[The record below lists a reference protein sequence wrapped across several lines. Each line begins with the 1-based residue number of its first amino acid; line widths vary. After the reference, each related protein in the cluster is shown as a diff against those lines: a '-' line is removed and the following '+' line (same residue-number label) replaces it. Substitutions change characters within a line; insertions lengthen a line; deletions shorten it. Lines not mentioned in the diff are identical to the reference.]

1 MLLVTGATGFVGGAF
16 CRLMSSQGQRVRG
29 VVHRRAASSGDI
41 QTCQISNLN
50 GQTDWAAAL
59 YGVSGVVHLAARV
72 HVMQDRSADPLAEF
86 RRVNVDGTL
95 NLAWQ
100 AAAAGVRRFIFVSS
114 VKVNGESTQADRPFT
129 ADDQPSPA
137 DPYGLSKFE
146 AEVGL
151 SAVASQTGMEL
162 VIVRPPL
169 VYGPGVKA
177 NFAAMMR
184 WVARGVP
191 LPLASVT
198 QNRRSLV
205 AVENLAD
212 LLVRCLE
219 HPAAAGQTF
228 MVSDGEDL
236 STAELL
242 MRLNRA
248 MGRSPRLFP
257 FPPSILYLGAE
268 VLGRG
273 GVAGRL
279 LDNLQV
285 DISKTQTLLD
295 WRPPLGVDEALART
309 VRAVAA

>member
-1 MLLVTGATGFVGGAF
+1 
-16 CRLMSSQGQRVRG
+16 
-29 VVHRRAASSGDI
+29 
-41 QTCQISNLN
+41 
-50 GQTDWAAAL
+50 
-59 YGVSGVVHLAARV
+59 
-72 HVMQDRSADPLAEF
+72 MQDRSADPLAEF